1 MDIGRNKSGCSWK
14 KTGSQKSGRLN
25 VSLSKKT
32 WDKKMEE
39 RKRMKSLKIRVA
51 ELTEIKIA
59 EKKKFNSSVVAKRE
73 RKELNEMRSSQY
85 QVITNL
91 EKTKRWKRS
100 ARAMLSKLPKEI
112 FYEKFK
118 STGVKIN

>member
-1 MDIGRNKSGCSWK
+1 
-14 KTGSQKSGRLN
+14 
-25 VSLSKKT
+25 
-32 WDKKMEE
+32 MEE

-85 QVITNL
+85 
-91 EKTKRWKRS
+91 
-100 ARAMLSKLPKEI
+100 
-112 FYEKFK
+112 
-118 STGVKIN
+118 